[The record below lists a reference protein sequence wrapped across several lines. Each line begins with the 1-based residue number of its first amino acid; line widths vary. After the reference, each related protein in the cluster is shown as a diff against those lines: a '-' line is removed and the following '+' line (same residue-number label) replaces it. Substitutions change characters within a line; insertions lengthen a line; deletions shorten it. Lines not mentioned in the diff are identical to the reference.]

1 MLIDEHIISSPLGNL
16 CLKANAGSLVAL
28 EWTERAITPKPKNTS
43 LSKVGDQLQHYFL
56 NKINDFRVS
65 LAPQGSEFELSVW
78 QAMMQI
84 PHGMTATYGDIA
96 KMTGKPAQAV
106 GHACGR
112 NPIPIIIPC
121 HRVVGSNG
129 HMVGYSGQGGVE
141 TKRWLLAHEG
151 ALLI

>member
-28 EWTERAITPKPKNTS
+28 EWTERDITPKPKNTS
-43 LSKVGDQLQHYFL
+43 LSQASNQLHQYFL
-56 NKINDFRVS
+56 NKINCFRVF
-65 LAPQGSEFELSVW
+65 LAPEGSEFELSVW
-78 QAMMQI
+78 RAMTQI
-84 PHGMTATYGDIA
+84 PHGTTATYGDIA

-106 GHACGR
+106 GYACGR

-121 HRVVGSNG
+121 HRVVGNNG

-151 ALLI
+151 ALLL